1 MKRPRDDDEDDNK
14 DRTTTEN
21 ATDDAA
27 NAAAPSPAAG
37 PTGHRGSASAPTS
50 PKRPRRQ
57 PPQLIIF
64 DWSAEDWL
72 QGDTNANDQDPPRP
86 GAPTA
91 ADATDRRK
99 QAGDDDDPTRCGGAD
114 PTTTTTTT
122 TTSPADAAFR
132 DILNILYDDDTT
144 ALLTGTGVAPQ
155 DTGTQQY
162 DAGTQTGEAGDDD
175 DVSPPYLDDGGSYDI
190 DGYGGVGAS
199 SASGD
204 GDGDGDGDSEDDA
217 EGDVV
222 DYDDYGE
229 PVYRRRTP
237 PPPPK
242 TFCELDQSIETLD
255 DLIAVG
261 QLRDAPDYTTKKYS
275 VNIDGLHKMI
285 PALREFQEMI
295 GLDAIKRQVVD
306 QIVYLS
312 GKDNHQQFAALA
324 AEAEAKRA
332 REAARQAARQASGGQ
347 SRSSSLLAQLFD
359 GLGGGG
365 GGRKAAGSQYRM
377 TDSVTKDDVT
387 SDMFH
392 TVIYGPPGVG
402 KTVFAKLLARLFLNL
417 GVTQNDT
424 FRVARRSDL
433 VGEYVGH
440 TATKTQK
447 VIDEAMGGVLF
458 IDEVYALGNGGSTSG
473 VGDGRVDSF
482 SNECI
487 NTLNQ
492 NLTERKG
499 EFICIVA
506 GYKKE
511 TEKYFFDLNPGLKR
525 RFSFYYNIDAYSW
538 EELTRILMYKIGKLD
553 GWSCA
558 PRLGDAL
565 LNDGFLRDKMK
576 YFPHFAG
583 DVETWLLNVKIS
595 HCKRVF
601 GKAAEVQ
608 RVLTRADVEAG
619 YQRYVDQ
626 KFNNNEQ
633 RKMEEEMIRNLYS

>member
-1 MKRPRDDDEDDNK
+1 MKRPRTDDVSDDAPDADPTDAGNGVDSSDDD
-14 DRTTTEN
+14 
-21 ATDDAA
+21 APAPA
-27 NAAAPSPAAG
+27 PAPSPTETG
-37 PTGHRGSASAPTS
+37 PAPA
-50 PKRPRRQ
+50 KRPR
-57 PPQLIIF
+57 PPPKLIIF
-64 DWSAEDWL
+64 DWTAEDWN
-72 QGDTNANDQDPPRP
+72 GADGVP

-91 ADATDRRK
+91 ADADADARRDKDTYIDTDV
-99 QAGDDDDPTRCGGAD
+99 GGGVGNANAA
-114 PTTTTTTT
+114 T
-122 TTSPADAAFR
+122 DAAFH
-132 DILNILYDDDTT
+132 DIVN
-144 ALLTGTGVAPQ
+144 LLFDGPPATHEM
-155 DTGTQQY
+155 
-162 DAGTQTGEAGDDD
+162 GTQTDADEGCAPGGSTT
-175 DVSPPYLDDGGSYDI
+175 VPRTASPAAPTSPPLPPPSPP
-190 DGYGGVGAS
+190 S
-199 SASGD
+199 
-204 GDGDGDGDSEDDA
+204 
-217 EGDVV
+217 
-222 DYDDYGE
+222 
-229 PVYRRRTP
+229 P
-237 PPPPK
+237 PPPPPPQ
-242 TFCELDQSIETLD
+242 TFCVIDRDVRTLD

-261 QLRDAPDYTTKKYS
+261 QLKDDPDYPTKKYS
-275 VNIDGLHKMI
+275 VNVDGLHAMI

-306 QIVYLS
+306 QVVYLS

-324 AEAEAKRA
+324 AEADAKASAERA
-332 REAARQAARQASGGQ
+332 RATSADKSACNGAGNRAGN
-347 SRSSSLLAQLFD
+347 RSSSLLAQLFD
-359 GLGGGG
+359 GLSND
-365 GGRKAAGSQYRM
+365 RKPKGAGSQYRM
-377 TDSVTKDDVT
+377 SESVTHDDV
-387 SDMFH
+387 SCDMFH

-525 RFSFYYNIDAYSW
+525 RFSFGYNIEPYSW
-538 EELTRILMYKIGKLD
+538 EELTRILMYKIDKLV
-553 GWSCA
+553 GWSHA
-558 PRLGDAL
+558 AGLGDQL
-565 LNDGFLRDKMK
+565 LGGGFLRDKLK
-576 YFPHFAG
+576 YFPHYAG
-583 DVETWLLNVKIS
+583 DVETWLLNVKIA

-601 GKAAEVQ
+601 GKAAEAQ

-619 YQRYVDQ
+619 YQRYLDQ
-626 KFNNNEQ
+626 RFNNDEQ
-633 RKMEEEMIRNLYS
+633 RELEEAMIRNLYS

>member
-1 MKRPRDDDEDDNK
+1 MYEDD
-14 DRTTTEN
+14 
-21 ATDDAA
+21 
-27 NAAAPSPAAG
+27 
-37 PTGHRGSASAPTS
+37 
-50 PKRPRRQ
+50 
-57 PPQLIIF
+57 
-64 DWSAEDWL
+64 
-72 QGDTNANDQDPPRP
+72 TN
-86 GAPTA
+86 G
-91 ADATDRRK
+91 
-99 QAGDDDDPTRCGGAD
+99 
-114 PTTTTTTT
+114 
-122 TTSPADAAFR
+122 
-132 DILNILYDDDTT
+132 
-144 ALLTGTGVAPQ
+144 LLTGTDVSL
-155 DTGTQQY
+155 QQHT
-162 DAGTQTGEAGDDD
+162 GTQTGDDD
-175 DVSPPYLDDGGSYDI
+175 ESPPGLDDDGGSYDI
-190 DGYGGVGAS
+190 DGYSGAGS
-199 SASGD
+199 STGE
-204 GDGDGDGDSEDDA
+204 GKGDGDSDDDA

-222 DYDDYGE
+222 DYDNYGE

-242 TFCELDQSIETLD
+242 TFCELDRSIETLD

-261 QLRDAPDYTTKKYS
+261 QLRDAPDYATKKYS

-295 GLDAIKRQVVD
+295 GLDTIKRQVVD

-332 REAARQAARQASGGQ
+332 REAARQAARQSGGGQ

-359 GLGGGG
+359 GLGGG

-387 SDMFH
+387 CDMFH

-458 IDEVYALGNGGSTSG
+458 IDEVYALGNGGTTSG

-558 PRLGDAL
+558 PRLGDGL

-626 KFNNNEQ
+626 KFNNDEQ

>member
-1 MKRPRDDDEDDNK
+1 MKRPRDDDDDNH
-14 DRTTTEN
+14 DHMDEHSDATTT
-21 ATDDAA
+21 
-27 NAAAPSPAAG
+27 PSPAAG
-37 PTGHRGSASAPTS
+37 PTGPHGSASAPTS
-50 PKRPRRQ
+50 PKRPRLQ

-72 QGDTNANDQDPPRP
+72 QGDTSANDQDPPRP

-91 ADATDRRK
+91 AGAADSMNHA
-99 QAGDDDDPTRCGGAD
+99 GAD
-114 PTTTTTTT
+114 PTTTTT
-122 TTSPADAAFR
+122 PADAAFR
-132 DILNILYDDDTT
+132 DILNILYDDDTST
-144 ALLTGTGVAPQ
+144 LLTGTNAG
-155 DTGTQQY
+155 QQQH
-162 DAGTQTGEAGDDD
+162 DAGTQTGGDGDNDDD
-175 DVSPPYLDDGGSYDI
+175 TSPPYLDDEGSYDV
-190 DGYGGVGAS
+190 DGG
-199 SASGD
+199 
-204 GDGDGDGDSEDDA
+204 GDGDSDDDQ

-261 QLRDAPDYTTKKYS
+261 QLRDAPDYFTKKYS

-332 REAARQAARQASGGQ
+332 REAARQAARQRGGQ

-359 GLGGGG
+359 GLGGG

-387 SDMFH
+387 CDMFH

-458 IDEVYALGNGGSTSG
+458 IDEVYALGNGGTTSG

-558 PRLGDAL
+558 PHLGDGL

-626 KFNNNEQ
+626 KFNNDEQ